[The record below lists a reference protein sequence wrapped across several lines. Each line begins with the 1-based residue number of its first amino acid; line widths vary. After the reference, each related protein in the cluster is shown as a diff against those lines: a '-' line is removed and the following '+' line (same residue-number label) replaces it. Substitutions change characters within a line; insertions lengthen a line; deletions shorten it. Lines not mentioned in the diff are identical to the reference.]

1 MKRGIIWVLPALAGI
16 SGTLL
21 AEPAPAT
28 QGEFA
33 VELSSR
39 LALGQGFILE
49 EDEAIEALDRIG
61 IRPGGGWNPE
71 GPATERFVR
80 QIHESIEALL
90 ENLSRDMN
98 IPLPPE
104 ARGAEARR

>member
-1 MKRGIIWVLPALAGI
+1 MKQGILWVLPALAGI
-16 SGTLL
+16 SGSLL

-28 QGEFA
+28 QGVFA

-49 EDEAIEALDRIG
+49 EEEAIEALDRLG
-61 IRPGGGWNPE
+61 IRPNGGWNPE

-80 QIHESIEALL
+80 EIQESIRALL
-90 ENLSRDMN
+90 ENLSREMN
-98 IPLPPE
+98 IPLP
-104 ARGAEARR
+104 RRAEVRH